1 MIKKNIIRKIILEE
15 ILKKINNKMLL
26 NESPIALVPAM
37 TWAGIGVLI
46 SATDFFKEAETAG
59 NIKHITDT
67 DLEDKHLYKKFK
79 DQIANIENIVL
90 PDDTKARELAQ
101 RLEAATLDY
110 SPIGGPVKT
119 FLSTEVGLG
128 TDEDEI
134 KKVISDS
141 KSQLGFAK
149 VCVLFKELTNKTFE
163 KVYQDEID
171 IPAEQKEYVINPILG
186 LPFAV
191 LDVDGTETPYSA
203 EEFSNLLKEAEAAKK
218 AEGEAADKKA
228 ASDACS
234 PPTPLEKPYIENIIK
249 VMNAYAKKYEDKK
262 ETFIGKVTTSTT
274 WDESVQKLWLEFAPH
289 ALLNCDLFEGFKP
302 GNLDGVKSWPKMS
315 AQMISKY
322 PGYTPDPRGCLAF
335 CLDAFCC
342 KAEFGLKAPET
353 SSSKRSSSSGGLG
366 RRRGATADT
375 APSGRSKSSFMDNV
389 DIKLNLTQE
398 NFTQSGFSIPGGNID
413 EIFAKSILNY
423 RDQDALRNGMPKTSI
438 NVFMELNDEGNK
450 VVEVKRVVFDGSQ
463 GPFKKR
469 VGQINRGIFDV
480 AQRMKF
486 PTSGAYKDSFDSG
499 KRKIGRGKFIRVT
512 FTFSAGRY

>member
-37 TWAGIGVLI
+37 TLAGIGVLI
-46 SATDFFKEAETAG
+46 SATDLFDSAETAG
-59 NIKHITDT
+59 NIKNITDSS
-67 DLEDKHLYKKFK
+67 LEEHLYKEFK

-90 PDDTKARELAQ
+90 PDDQEASALAF
-101 RLEAATLDY
+101 RLKTATLDY
-110 SPIGGPVKT
+110 SPIGAVKL
-119 FLSTEVGLG
+119 LSTEVGLG

-134 KKVISDS
+134 KKVILDS

-149 VCVLFKELTNKTFE
+149 VCISFESITNKKTFE

-171 IPAEQKEYVINPILG
+171 IPAEQEEYVINPILG
-186 LPFAV
+186 LPFVV
-191 LDVDGTETPYSA
+191 LNVDGTEKFYSA
-203 EEFSNLLKEAEAAKK
+203 KEFSNLLKEAQETKEA
-218 AEGEAADKKA
+218 EDKKA

-234 PPTPLEKPYIENIIK
+234 PPTTLAKPYIENIIK
-249 VMNAYAKKYEDKK
+249 VMNAYAEKYGNYVEINPFQEKI
-262 ETFIGKVTTSTT
+262 TNSTT
-274 WDESVQKLWLEFAPH
+274 WDESVQTLWLEFAPH
-289 ALLNCDLFEGFKP
+289 ALSNCDLFKGFSP
-302 GNLDGVKSWPKMS
+302 SEDGVTSWPKMS
-315 AQMISKY
+315 AKMISKY

-342 KAEFGLKAPET
+342 KDEFGSKAPET
-353 SSSKRSSSSGGLG
+353 SSSKRSSSSGGGVG
-366 RRRGATADT
+366 RSSGAGADT
-375 APSGRSKSSFMDNV
+375 PPSGRSKSNFMDNV
-389 DIKLNLTQE
+389 DIKLNLTGE
-398 NFTQSGFSIPGGNID
+398 NFTRSGFSIPGGNID

-450 VVEVKRVVFDGSQ
+450 VVDVKRVVFDGSQ

-486 PTSGAYKDSFDSG
+486 PSSGAYKDDFDSG
-499 KRKIGRGKFIRVT
+499 KRKKRREKNFIRAT